1 MLLKVLATQSC
12 PTLCN
17 PMDCSPLL
25 CPWDS
30 SGKNTGWVAI
40 SFSRRSS
47 QPRDQTWSW
56 IAGRFFTTEPQG
68 SPAMLLASAFVVD
81 RQVPIYGNITKDL
94 PVLWKYPGGGGLQDG
109 KELSSPLT
117 RLLQKKKS
125 QQMLQHRQSQRQ
137 SGRVPWCCQM
147 WALLV
152 TRHLSQSTQGLT
164 HLHRNRRHGAQT
176 TDETRCGPEAVS
188 TPDRAPEWL
197 AMSK

>member
-1 MLLKVLATQSC
+1 MEHRWPRSALTLQAVLEVQQPQQHRLQPPQRQMANALVVQSLAMLLKVLATQSC

-94 PVLWKYPGGGGLQDG
+94 PVL
-109 KELSSPLT
+109 
-117 RLLQKKKS
+117 
-125 QQMLQHRQSQRQ
+125 
-137 SGRVPWCCQM
+137 
-147 WALLV
+147 
-152 TRHLSQSTQGLT
+152 
-164 HLHRNRRHGAQT
+164 
-176 TDETRCGPEAVS
+176 
-188 TPDRAPEWL
+188 
-197 AMSK
+197 